1 MKDSRQTD
9 RQTDRQTVTGFRAFC
24 APPLGAG
31 GHTSAILRHLLLLV
45 AGILLVW
52 RTFHIGVCEGQRGWR
67 QKWAGEA
74 SGVILT
80 VCAATPSANG
90 GLGMTKVSVPASSVA
105 VNGQGR
111 LQPRRVPLCGN
122 LPLSLSK
129 GRKQALNMRQNLNQA
144 MKTSLIKWK
153 TKVPT
158 SRDSRMGAESTKAL
172 YGESQPDAVEL
183 QRIYEDAKAKLEEA
197 NAQARQAALEEK
209 LFVDQFRS
217 LQDRLREKKRQF
229 DKSQLDIQSQKER
242 IKEVQKELEEAQ
254 EELGRRQSR
263 HGELEKE
270 IRELESTLAVKG
282 AAAAAAS
289 IPGASIHEGIKQL
302 VRTHLGQLGPEEC
315 ISSESDLLLRGAA
328 DCLWGAI
335 QKVGQQIQESAK
347 RVGPE
352 AKEGAQG
359 QGNGGTPGQLD
370 EQMGE
375 KQSRKLEQHL
385 EQTKQLF
392 ERLEREMGDEQKA
405 KRVKAIVEEV
415 LAIALPVADECL

>member
-1 MKDSRQTD
+1 MGWGGKRCNPYSVCNNPKCKWWAWDD
-9 RQTDRQTVTGFRAFC
+9 KGF
-24 APPLGAG
+24 
-31 GHTSAILRHLLLLV
+31 SACKQC
-45 AGILLVW
+45 GS
-52 RTFHIGVCEGQRGWR
+52 Q
-67 QKWAGEA
+67 WAGSPAAKKGPTVWESA
-74 SGVILT
+74 TITFKGAKAGPKHAAKPQSGNENE
-80 VCAATPSANG
+80 PD
-90 GLGMTKVSVPASSVA
+90 KVED
-105 VNGQGR
+105 
-111 LQPRRVPLCGN
+111 
-122 LPLSLSK
+122 K
-129 GRKQALNMRQNLNQA
+129 GAHLKKL
-144 MKTSLIKWK
+144 KE
-153 TKVPT
+153 
-158 SRDSRMGAESTKAL
+158 GAESTKAL
-172 YGESQPDAVEL
+172 YGESHPAAVEL

-209 LFVDQFRS
+209 PLVDQFRS

-282 AAAAAAS
+282 AAAAAS

-352 AKEGAQG
+352 AKEGVQG

-392 ERLEREMGDEQKA
+392 ERLELEMGDEQKA